1 MTNERDS
8 SQVSDDS
15 ASKRPAPLLDREI
28 LTIEDVASLLRCSPD
43 TVRRIPRDR
52 LPAYRPGKRNLY
64 LRDDIMRYVRSCRV
78 HAVDVDSLITEI
90 EHNVLRS
97 SVDDVRERSRRRAQ

>member
-1 MTNERDS
+1 MVDEHLSER
-8 SQVSDDS
+8 QEPLVS
-15 ASKRPAPLLDREI
+15 ARPAPLLDLDIFTVE
-28 LTIEDVASLLRCSPD
+28 EVATLLRCSPD

-78 HAVDVDSLITEI
+78 QAVDVDSLITEI
-90 EHNVLRS
+90 ECDVLGS